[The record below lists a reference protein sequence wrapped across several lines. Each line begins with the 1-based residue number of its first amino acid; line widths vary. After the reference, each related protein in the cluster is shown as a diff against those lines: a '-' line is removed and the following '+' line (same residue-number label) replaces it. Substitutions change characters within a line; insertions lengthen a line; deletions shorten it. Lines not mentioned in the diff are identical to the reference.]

1 MRNLITDIIT
11 YLLIKVLNAGGKEMM
26 AMLWAQRIMNE
37 ETIEAA
43 KATYQRVP
51 RLLKEK
57 VKLILNESG
66 MEEITAE

>member
-1 MRNLITDIIT
+1 MRNLMTKIIT
-11 YLLIKVLNAGGKEMM
+11 YLLIALMNTGGKEMM

-43 KATYQRVP
+43 QATYQRVP